1 MLLHAEPEEGGIVG
15 RRELQAD
22 AAIDH
27 RYRFRVHGEGC
38 EGLQASGEP
47 KTHQAGGRLAKKRV
61 EPLSRCQGDLKVPDT
76 EAKEERFSA
85 LVGAALRQVSV
96 KAPSPLSMTENWT
109 GSARQLTRSGEL
121 STL

>member
-1 MLLHAEPEEGGIVG
+1 M
-15 RRELQAD
+15 
-22 AAIDH
+22 
-27 RYRFRVHGEGC
+27 
-38 EGLQASGEP
+38 QASGEP
-47 KTHQAGGRLAKKRV
+47 KTHQAGARLAKKRV
-61 EPLSRCQGDLKVPDT
+61 ELLSRCQGDLKVLTPRRKKS
-76 EAKEERFSA
+76 AFSA